1 MSFYGTY
8 QRLGVPVWASPLTL
22 VRAAARV
29 LTQEARRDPTK
40 RALRHAFYRE
50 ILDCQRKDRAL
61 CVRFRL

>member
-1 MSFYGTY
+1 MSFYSTY

-29 LTQEARRDPTK
+29 LTREARRDPAK

-50 ILDCQRKDRAL
+50 MLAYQRKDQVT
-61 CVRFRL
+61 CVQFRL